1 MPHPIPD
8 MPGEEAH
15 PSITYSLK
23 EELSKLC
30 GVKHGTR
37 FPGSQPISFTQD
49 HLQLL
54 EKMDF
59 WVCEKSDGL
68 RVMVFI
74 RMNPHTN
81 EQETWLV
88 SIFTPTIIVLRG
100 YRNQLICRWTVN
112 SASSGSTSHLG

>member
-1 MPHPIPD
+1 MLHPIPD

-15 PSITYSLK
+15 PSVIYPLK

-74 RMNPHTN
+74 RKNQHTN

-88 SIFTPTIIVLRG
+88 SSVIPDVDMIGV
-100 YRNQLICRWTVN
+100 
-112 SASSGSTSHLG
+112 

>member
-1 MPHPIPD
+1 MLHPIPD
-8 MPGEEAH
+8 IPGDEAH
-15 PSITYSLK
+15 PAVARGLK
-23 EELSKLC
+23 EELSRAC
-30 GVKHGTR
+30 GIKHGIR

-68 RVMVFI
+68 RLMVFI
-74 RMNPHTN
+74 RMNRDTN

-88 SIFTPTIIVLRG
+88 SHFT
-100 YRNQLICRWTVN
+100 
-112 SASSGSTSHLG
+112 

>member
-1 MPHPIPD
+1 MLHPVPD

-15 PSITYSLK
+15 PSIIHRLK
-23 EELSKLC
+23 TELSRLC
-30 GVKHGTR
+30 GVQSGTR

-74 RMNPHTN
+74 RFNRDTN

-88 SIFTPTIIVLRG
+88 S
-100 YRNQLICRWTVN
+100 YRNSREP
-112 SASSGSTSHLG
+112 S

>member
-1 MPHPIPD
+1 MLHPIPD

-15 PSITYSLK
+15 PSVVYPLK

-74 RMNPHTN
+74 RMNQHTN

-88 SIFTPTIIVLRG
+88 SCITLTSMSLED
-100 YRNQLICRWTVN
+100 
-112 SASSGSTSHLG
+112 SGPS